1 MNKFMKALRLYTH
14 THTHTHHTFSEN
26 WEQGG
31 SREQLEVSRLPR
43 DCE

>member
-1 MNKFMKALRLYTH
+1 MNKFMKALRLY